1 MLAHNHHHHHH
12 HCVWKNRLK
21 YVALYWQG
29 NDKLQWLID
38 AVCNFNLFKL
48 VFHTGETWIIN

>member
-1 MLAHNHHHHHH
+1 MLAHNHHHH